1 MYLSRLEILGFKS
14 FAQRVGLAF
23 DSGISSIVGPN
34 GCGKTNIVDA
44 IRWVLGEQR
53 SSALRSERM
62 EDVIFNGTKAR
73 KPLGM
78 AEVSLV
84 IENTKGILPSDY
96 TQVTITRRVY
106 RSGESE
112 YLLNRIPCRL
122 KDILDLFM
130 DTGMGADAYSVIE
143 LKMIETILSDKTD
156 ERRHLFEEAAG
167 VTKYKHRRRAAYRK
181 LDAVR
186 ADLVRVNDIVA
197 EVQKAVNALERQ
209 ARKAEQFHEVKNRLR
224 AMEIDLMER
233 ELSQYLLRAEPLKAK
248 LQEMRQE
255 KSGNESRLGGEES
268 SLDQLRDRGMAAEQ
282 ALSDWQRRV
291 GEQREKIHRVEEQ
304 TLVAHERV
312 RALNENVTRLEQD
325 ITRLEGDRDV
335 LLELRADLQGRI
347 VEFQADEG
355 RHRTVLEERKAELD
369 ATTAQLEARRGELQ
383 QLNDGLITIVHGIA
397 DLQTDL
403 DRKTAR
409 MDNLAGRIERAEE
422 EIAEYERDIIRL
434 DASINELS
442 EQDRSLRRSNAA
454 AELKLYDAETR
465 RADLLT
471 QAEQLRAREL
481 ELRGDIE
488 RRRARVDFLRALMQ
502 SREGLSDGAR
512 YLAASDRWGHGQ
524 TRTVADAVD
533 ADERYRVAIETA
545 LGEFGGCLLVGH
557 GRDADRGIEILRT
570 DDRGKA
576 TFISIDR
583 LPDIR
588 SAGPTPAVPG
598 VIGWAADLAR
608 YDRSLAPVFRLLLD
622 RVMIVENPDAAA
634 RVSTMLTG
642 VRCVT
647 LEGEVYT
654 GFGIV
659 RGGSRRQDEGRMIG
673 KEQQIVEL
681 EGEIRTLEDDLA
693 GLTRSRDGLTGAVDA
708 IDLKGL
714 KDAVKTIERD
724 TSGIEVRIAQVA
736 FEKKRAAGHHRPEP
750 GRHQGVDR
758 GARGAAPGSRTG
770 PPGHRSAARA

>member
-209 ARKAEQFHEVKNRLR
+209 ARKAEQFHEVKARLR

-233 ELSQYLLRAEPLKAK
+233 ELAQYHLRGEPLKSK
-248 LQEMRQE
+248 LLEMRQE
-255 KSGNESRLGGEES
+255 KAANASTLVNEET

-282 ALSDWQRRV
+282 ALSEWQRMV
-291 GEQREKIHRVEEQ
+291 GAQREKIHRVEEQ
-304 TLVAHERV
+304 TLVAHERT
-312 RALNENVTRLEQD
+312 RALNENVLRLEQD
-325 ITRLEGDRDV
+325 IARLEGDRVV
-335 LLELRADLQGRI
+335 LHELRADLLARI
-347 VEFQADEG
+347 DELQNEEV
-355 RHRTVLEERKAELD
+355 RHRAALDERKGELG
-369 ATTAQLEARRGELQ
+369 ATTAQLDARRGELQ
-383 QLNDGLITIVHGIA
+383 QLNDGLITIVHEIA
-397 DLQTDL
+397 DLQTEL
-403 DRKTAR
+403 DRQTAR

-422 EIAEYERDIIRL
+422 EIAGYEQDSVRL
-434 DASINELS
+434 DRSIEELS
-442 EQDRSLRRSNAA
+442 EQDRSLRRSNAT
-454 AELKLYDAETR
+454 AELRLYDAEAQ
-465 RADLLT
+465 RADLLAR
-471 QAEQLRAREL
+471 AEQQRGREL

-488 RRRARVDFLRALMQ
+488 RRRARGTSSVRSCRPGKASPTGRAIWPAPT
-502 SREGLSDGAR
+502 DGATGR
-512 YLAASDRWGHGQ
+512 PAPSPMRWTPTSATASRSKPRSGSSV
-524 TRTVADAVD
+524 VA
-533 ADERYRVAIETA
+533 
-545 LGEFGGCLLVGH
+545 C
-557 GRDADRGIEILRT
+557 
-570 DDRGKA
+570 
-576 TFISIDR
+576 S
-583 LPDIR
+583 
-588 SAGPTPAVPG
+588 
-598 VIGWAADLAR
+598 W
-608 YDRSLAPVFRLLLD
+608 
-622 RVMIVENPDAAA
+622 NAA
-634 RVSTMLTG
+634 R
-642 VRCVT
+642 RP
-647 LEGEVYT
+647 
-654 GFGIV
+654 
-659 RGGSRRQDEGRMIG
+659 
-673 KEQQIVEL
+673 
-681 EGEIRTLEDDLA
+681 
-693 GLTRSRDGLTGAVDA
+693 TGASRCSA
-708 IDLKGL
+708 RTTAAKPRSS
-714 KDAVKTIERD
+714 ASTACRS
-724 TSGIEVRIAQVA
+724 SGRQALPPA
-736 FEKKRAAGHHRPEP
+736 FPASSGGPRTWPAM
-750 GRHQGVDR
+750 R
-758 GARGAAPGSRTG
+758 GALPPCSGSCST
-770 PPGHRSAARA
+770 A